1 MSIVFMDGFDLYG
14 FRDQVVTRGY
24 QLVNGDPSGNT
35 RFGVGQSWRTNGNS
49 PLTFPAITALSA
61 MTIGFAFSDEST
73 GSSNGSRVLS
83 FKNGGTT
90 VGLFGYDITGAIR
103 FARDDFGSN
112 QFGITAP
119 GLIAPNNWNYIEIEF
134 TRHASAGAF
143 NIYKNGA
150 LVLSGTGLNTG
161 AADVNTVQFSTDVGN
176 RYIDDFYMVDAATR
190 LGECRIDT
198 LRPTADTAT
207 KGFTPNSGSNNF
219 SRVSDATFDGDTS
232 YNSATTPG
240 AKDLFDIGDLS
251 VVPSAIF
258 AVQTILAAR
267 NDNTALSQLC
277 VDIKSGATS
286 VRGGT
291 KTLAPTYSFYTDT
304 LPTDPATSAAWTAS
318 AVNALQLGYE
328 ILS

>member
-1 MSIVFMDGFDLYG
+1 MAIIFMDGFDLYG
-14 FRDQVVTRGY
+14 NNTQPPTRGY
-24 QLVNGDPSGNT
+24 LQVTGDPSGNT

-49 PLTFPAITALSA
+49 PLTFPPIAALSA
-61 MTIGFAFSDEST
+61 MTVGFALSDERVD
-73 GSSNGSRVLS
+73 GGNGSRIFS

-90 VGLFGYDITGAIR
+90 VGVFGYDSTGAIR

-119 GLIAPNNWNYIEIEF
+119 GLIAPNVWNYIEIEF

-161 AADVNTVQFSTDVGN
+161 AVDVNTVQFSSDVGD
-176 RYIDDFYMVDAATR
+176 RCIDDFYMIDAATR

-219 SRVSDATFDGDTS
+219 SRVSDATLDGDSS

-240 AKDLFDIGDLS
+240 FKDLFDVSDLS

-258 AVQTILAAR
+258 AVQTIFAAR
-267 NDNTALSQLC
+267 KDNTDLSQLC

-286 VRGGT
+286 VQGGT
-291 KTLAPTYSFYTDT
+291 RTLSTSYNFYTDIF
-304 LPTDPATSAAWTAS
+304 PTDPATSAAWTAS

-328 ILS
+328 IQA